1 MCFPYSLESPV
12 KFVSVIEERKQGVKR
27 KSFMVRD
34 RNMYF
39 FIYIPLEKRIF
50 NHRKNEPFTYIT
62 IVTAYVVQWLA
73 CSPRVRYIVGSS
85 IDHVNPKIMKF
96 VFVASPLSTQH

>member
-1 MCFPYSLESPV
+1 
-12 KFVSVIEERKQGVKR
+12 VIEERKQGVKK

-62 IVTAYVVQWLA
+62 IVTAYVVQWQNIYNLFLFSLPPTFTSNIELVMHFELTMKRGQIKPKKDMQA
-73 CSPRVRYIVGSS
+73 ETGRVW
-85 IDHVNPKIMKF
+85 
-96 VFVASPLSTQH
+96 

>member
-1 MCFPYSLESPV
+1 
-12 KFVSVIEERKQGVKR
+12 VSVIEERKQGVKK

-50 NHRKNEPFTYIT
+50 NHRKNEPFTYPDSGPT
-62 IVTAYVVQWLA
+62 SLW
-73 CSPRVRYIVGSS
+73 SHSS
-85 IDHVNPKIMKF
+85 MLR
-96 VFVASPLSTQH
+96 A